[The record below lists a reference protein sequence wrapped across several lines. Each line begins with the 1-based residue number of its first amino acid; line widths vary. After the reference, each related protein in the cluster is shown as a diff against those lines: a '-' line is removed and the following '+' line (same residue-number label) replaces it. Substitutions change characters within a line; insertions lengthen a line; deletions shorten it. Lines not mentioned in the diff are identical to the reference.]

1 MREVTVTVTGV
12 NHSGRIDA
20 KQQVMWVKP
29 EKSDIEIMKDAV
41 DELELTGNGFQKI
54 FSITLSN

>member
-1 MREVTVTVTGV
+1 MREVTITVTGV
-12 NHSGRIDA
+12 NHSGCIDA

-41 DELELTGNGFQKI
+41 DELELTGRGFQKI
-54 FSITLSN
+54 FNVMLS